1 MHAIHLLWPKTAEL
15 TRIHWWRVWHPAGR
29 CNRGWNGVL
38 VVAGGRARFVAAQTC
53 SAEGASHH
61 LPQRKLQ
68 KWEQRTWNNSTPTTK
83 YRSRKAIFIM
93 LQGSRLRPFFE
104 NVRVQI
110 WRCRICASAWSAL
123 LKESAILHKARAA
136 EPYSF
141 LLINVI
147 QASLSLAVLLLCFS
161 LRIMNP
167 PFKQLF

>member
-1 MHAIHLLWPKTAEL
+1 MTQKPLNSPGSIGGGSGTQLGGAIGGETGSWWSLEEGPDSWRPK
-15 TRIHWWRVWHPAGR
+15 PA
-29 CNRGWNGVL
+29 
-38 VVAGGRARFVAAQTC
+38 ARRERLII
-53 SAEGASHH
+53 S
-61 LPQRKLQ
+61 LKRKLQ
-68 KWEQRTWNNSTPTTK
+68 KWEQRTCNNSTPTTK
-83 YRSRKAIFIM
+83 YRSRKALFIM

-167 PFKQLF
+167 SFKQLF